1 MKRRRISL
9 LFFFRH
15 SFEKDQDSEKKC
27 NISAAEIIEYK
38 AGIKKGGIFMRQK
51 DIRETV
57 DIITMEEYLRRRQAI
72 SRKKNAGRQIK
83 EEKSAAALKLAELL
97 FV

>member
-1 MKRRRISL
+1 
-9 LFFFRH
+9 
-15 SFEKDQDSEKKC
+15 
-27 NISAAEIIEYK
+27 
-38 AGIKKGGIFMRQK
+38 MRQK

-72 SRKKNAGRQIK
+72 SREKNRGQQMQ

>member
-1 MKRRRISL
+1 M
-9 LFFFRH
+9 
-15 SFEKDQDSEKKC
+15 C
-27 NISAAEIIEYK
+27 
-38 AGIKKGGIFMRQK
+38 QK

-57 DIITMEEYLRRRQAI
+57 DIITMEEYLRRRHAI
-72 SRKKNAGRQIK
+72 SRKKNAGRQIQ

>member
-1 MKRRRISL
+1 M
-9 LFFFRH
+9 
-15 SFEKDQDSEKKC
+15 C
-27 NISAAEIIEYK
+27 
-38 AGIKKGGIFMRQK
+38 QK

-72 SRKKNAGRQIK
+72 SRKKNAGRQIQ